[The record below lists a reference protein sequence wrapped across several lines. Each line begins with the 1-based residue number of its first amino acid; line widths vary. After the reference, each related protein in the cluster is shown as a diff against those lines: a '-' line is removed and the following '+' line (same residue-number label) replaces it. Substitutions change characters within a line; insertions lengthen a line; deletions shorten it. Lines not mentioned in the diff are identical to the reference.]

1 MLIFTRPKVQQ
12 VRRKFPEIAHLPYI
26 VLLLIVIFSGG
37 ETPKEIDLG
46 SSYEEESVVTD
57 GNEGGFVDDERIN
70 TQDHRAIDELYAKYQ
85 ISSVGDDDSIFCKI
99 RNVSTAIRSSKV
111 RNTDDEDGISHE
123 EEGVHSFNSS
133 VME

>member
-1 MLIFTRPKVQQ
+1 MLIFTRPKVQH

-70 TQDHRAIDELYAKYQ
+70 TQDQRAIDESYAKYQ
-85 ISSVGDDDSIFCKI
+85 ISSVGDDESIFCKI
-99 RNVSTAIRSSKV
+99 RNVSKAIRMSKV
-111 RNTDDEDGISHE
+111 RNVDDEDDISHD
-123 EEGVHSFNSS
+123 EGVHSFNSS
-133 VME
+133 VMK